1 MQPTTRQFMQF
12 LLVRGACAVF
22 SYGCYLLLLRWVSYE
37 VSYVV
42 TYILG
47 IGLAYVSSAAWIF
60 KEPLRRT
67 AALVFPLVYV
77 VQFVLGFLL
86 MRLAVEVLGVPEA
99 FALAF
104 SIIVTLPLT
113 FVMSRWAVRVG

>member
-1 MQPTTRQFMQF
+1 MQATTRQFMQF

-47 IGLAYVSSAAWIF
+47 IGLAYVSSAAF
-60 KEPLRRT
+60 ATYRRSRFSARLRGPVR
-67 AALVFPLVYV
+67 AWLSPD
-77 VQFVLGFLL
+77 
-86 MRLAVEVLGVPEA
+86 AVGGRG
-99 FALAF
+99 
-104 SIIVTLPLT
+104 SGCT
-113 FVMSRWAVRVG
+113 